1 MSYRCRVK
9 IMGSKKASLGKATD
23 QQKAAIKACKKGKVK
38 RVKEDVSKKIT
49 KGYQQAANFVSN
61 VIDH

>member
-1 MSYRCRVK
+1 MSERCRVS
-9 IMGSKKASLGKATD
+9 IMGKKASLKKATNA
-23 QQKAAIKACKKGKVK
+23 QKAAIKACKKQKVK